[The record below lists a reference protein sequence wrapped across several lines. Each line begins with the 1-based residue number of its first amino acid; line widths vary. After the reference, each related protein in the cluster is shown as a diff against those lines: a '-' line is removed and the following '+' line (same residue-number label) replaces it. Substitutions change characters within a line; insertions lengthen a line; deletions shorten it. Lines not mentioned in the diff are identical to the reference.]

1 MIIWA
6 DSMKIS
12 ITPEE
17 VNNHSVV
24 GQREIFTNYKEA
36 GQHI

>member
-1 MIIWA
+1 
-6 DSMKIS
+6 MKIS

-17 VNNHSVV
+17 INNHSEVR
-24 GQREIFTNYKEA
+24 QKEIFTNYKEA